1 MPKITAFGEILW
13 DNLPTGKVL
22 GGAPVNLLTHLAALG
37 ADCSVISRCGNDADG
52 AALREAI
59 RRKHVAIDFIQT
71 DPQLATS
78 QVLVQL
84 NDEGCVHYD
93 IVYPCAWDKIQAGE
107 AAKTRVA
114 QSDVFIFGSLSVR
127 DAVSRQALAEL
138 LPHASFKIFD
148 VNLRPPHYQ
157 LAHLSDMMRQADF
170 IKLNDDELH
179 EIATALGSPY
189 RSIEQNIR
197 FIAEHTHTRQIC
209 VTLGKHGALYFCDG
223 ELFAHHGY
231 RVTVADT
238 VGAGDNFL
246 AGFVYKLLSGASPA
260 DTLAFACAW
269 GALAASHHGATPELS
284 LADVEELMNPSVQQ
298 AV

>member
-84 NDEGCVHYD
+84 NDEGCTHYD

-148 VNLRPPHYQ
+148 VNLRPPHYR

-223 ELFAHHGY
+223 ELFAHYGY

-238 VGAGDNFL
+238 VGAGDSFL
-246 AGFVYKLLSGASPA
+246 AGFIHQYLQRKPPQEI
-260 DTLAFACAW
+260 LAFACAL
-269 GALAASHHGATPELS
+269 GSLVASRHGATPEVS
-284 LADVEELMNPSVQQ
+284 LAEIEAMMNPQ
-298 AV
+298 

>member
-84 NDEGCVHYD
+84 NDEGCAHYD

-127 DAVSRQALAEL
+127 DAVSRQTLAEL
-138 LPHASFKIFD
+138 LSHASFKIFD

-209 VTLGKHGALYFCDG
+209 VTLGKHGALYYRDG

-238 VGAGDNFL
+238 VGAGDSFL
-246 AGFVYKLLSGASPA
+246 AGFIHQYLQRKPPQEI
-260 DTLAFACAW
+260 LAFACAL
-269 GALAASHHGATPELS
+269 GSLVASRHGATPEVS
-284 LADVEELMNPSVQQ
+284 LVEIEAMMNPQ
-298 AV
+298 

>member
-84 NDEGCVHYD
+84 NDEGCAHYD
-93 IVYPCAWDKIQAGE
+93 IVYPCAWDKIQASE

-148 VNLRPPHYQ
+148 VNLRPPHYR
-157 LAHLSDMMRQADF
+157 LADLRDMMRQADF

-238 VGAGDNFL
+238 VGAGDSFL
-246 AGFVYKLLSGASPA
+246 AGFIHQYLQRKPPQEI
-260 DTLAFACAW
+260 LAFACAL
-269 GALAASHHGATPELS
+269 GSLVASRHGATPEVS
-284 LADVEELMNPSVQQ
+284 LAEIEAMMNPR
-298 AV
+298 

>member
-84 NDEGCVHYD
+84 NDEGCAHYD

-148 VNLRPPHYQ
+148 VNLRPPHYR

-223 ELFAHHGY
+223 ELFAHYGY

-238 VGAGDNFL
+238 VGAGDSFL
-246 AGFVYKLLSGASPA
+246 AGFIHQYLQRKPPQEI
-260 DTLAFACAW
+260 LAFACAL
-269 GALAASHHGATPELS
+269 GSLVASRHGATPEVS
-284 LADVEELMNPSVQQ
+284 LAEIEAMMNPQ
-298 AV
+298 

>member
-84 NDEGCVHYD
+84 DTEGCAHYD

-148 VNLRPPHYQ
+148 VNLRPPHYR
-157 LAHLSDMMRQADF
+157 LADLRDMMRQADF

-223 ELFAHHGY
+223 ELFAHYGY

-238 VGAGDNFL
+238 VGAGDSFL
-246 AGFVYKLLSGASPA
+246 AGFIHQYLQRKPPQEI
-260 DTLAFACAW
+260 LAFACAL
-269 GALAASHHGATPELS
+269 GSLVASRHGATPEVS
-284 LADVEELMNPSVQQ
+284 LAEIEAMMNPR
-298 AV
+298 

>member
-84 NDEGCVHYD
+84 NDEGCAHYD

-148 VNLRPPHYQ
+148 VNLRPPHYR
-157 LAHLSDMMRQADF
+157 LADLRDMMRQADF

-223 ELFAHHGY
+223 ELFAHYGY

-238 VGAGDNFL
+238 VGAGDSFL
-246 AGFVYKLLSGASPA
+246 AGFIHQYLQRKPPQEI
-260 DTLAFACAW
+260 LAFACTL
-269 GALAASHHGATPELS
+269 GSLVASRHGATPEVS
-284 LADVEELMNPSVQQ
+284 LVEIEAMMNPR
-298 AV
+298 

>member
-59 RRKHVAIDFIQT
+59 QRKRVATDFIQT
-71 DPQLATS
+71 DPKLATS

-84 NDEGCVHYD
+84 DTEGCAHYD

-148 VNLRPPHYQ
+148 VNLRPPHYR
-157 LAHLSDMMRQADF
+157 LADLRDMMRQADF

-223 ELFAHHGY
+223 ELFAHYGY

-238 VGAGDNFL
+238 VGAGDSFL
-246 AGFVYKLLSGASPA
+246 AGFIHQYLQRKPPQEI
-260 DTLAFACAW
+260 LAFACAL
-269 GALAASHHGATPELS
+269 GSLVASRHGATPEVS
-284 LADVEELMNPSVQQ
+284 LAEIEAMMNPR
-298 AV
+298 

>member
-84 NDEGCVHYD
+84 NDEGCAHYD

-148 VNLRPPHYQ
+148 VNLRPPHYR
-157 LAHLSDMMRQADF
+157 LADLRDMMRQADF

-238 VGAGDNFL
+238 VGAGDSFL
-246 AGFVYKLLSGASPA
+246 AGFIHQYLQRKPPQEI
-260 DTLAFACAW
+260 LAFACAL
-269 GALAASHHGATPELS
+269 GSLVASRHGATPEVS
-284 LADVEELMNPSVQQ
+284 LAEIEAMMNPR
-298 AV
+298 

>member
-84 NDEGCVHYD
+84 NDEGCAHYD

-148 VNLRPPHYQ
+148 VNLRPPHYR

-170 IKLNDDELH
+170 IKFNDDELY
-179 EIATALGSPY
+179 EIAAALGSPY
-189 RSIEQNIR
+189 RSMEQNLH

-231 RVTVADT
+231 RVNVADT
-238 VGAGDNFL
+238 VGAGDSFL
-246 AGFVYKLLSGASPA
+246 AGFIHQFLQRKSPPE
-260 DTLAFACAW
+260 TLAFACAL
-269 GALAASHHGATPELS
+269 GSLVASRHGATPEITLTEID
-284 LADVEELMNPSVQQ
+284 ALMHPQ
-298 AV
+298 

>member
-52 AALREAI
+52 AALRQAI
-59 RRKHVAIDFIQT
+59 QRKRIATDLIQT

-84 NDEGCVHYD
+84 DAEGCAHYD

-127 DAVSRQALAEL
+127 DAVSRQTLAEL

-148 VNLRPPHYQ
+148 VNLRPPHYR

-223 ELFAHHGY
+223 ELFAHYGY

-238 VGAGDNFL
+238 VGAGDSFL
-246 AGFVYKLLSGASPA
+246 AGFIHQYLQRKPPQEI
-260 DTLAFACAW
+260 LAFACAL
-269 GALAASHHGATPELS
+269 GSLVASRHGATPEVS
-284 LADVEELMNPSVQQ
+284 LAEIEAMMNPQ
-298 AV
+298 

>member
-37 ADCSVISRCGNDADG
+37 GDCSVISRCGNDADG

-84 NDEGCVHYD
+84 NDEGCAHYD

-148 VNLRPPHYQ
+148 VNLRPPHYR
-157 LAHLSDMMRQADF
+157 LADLRDMMRQADF

-209 VTLGKHGALYFCDG
+209 VTLGKHGALYYRDG

-238 VGAGDNFL
+238 VGAGDSFL
-246 AGFVYKLLSGASPA
+246 AGFIHQYLQRKPPQEI
-260 DTLAFACAW
+260 LAFACAL
-269 GALAASHHGATPELS
+269 GSLVASRHGATPEVS
-284 LADVEELMNPSVQQ
+284 LAEIEAMMNPR
-298 AV
+298 

>member
-84 NDEGCVHYD
+84 NDEGCAHYD

-238 VGAGDNFL
+238 VGAGDSFL
-246 AGFVYKLLSGASPA
+246 AGFIHQYLQRKPPQEI
-260 DTLAFACAW
+260 LAFACAL
-269 GALAASHHGATPELS
+269 GSLVASRHGATPEVS
-284 LADVEELMNPSVQQ
+284 LAEIEAMMNPQ
-298 AV
+298 

>member
-1 MPKITAFGEILW
+1 MFKITSFGEVLW

-84 NDEGCVHYD
+84 NDEGCAHYD

-148 VNLRPPHYQ
+148 VNLRPPHYR
-157 LAHLSDMMRQADF
+157 LADLRDMMRQADF

-238 VGAGDNFL
+238 VGAGDSFL
-246 AGFVYKLLSGASPA
+246 AGFIHQYLQRKPPQEI
-260 DTLAFACAW
+260 LAFACTL
-269 GALAASHHGATPELS
+269 GSLVASRHGATPEVS
-284 LADVEELMNPSVQQ
+284 LAEIEAMMNPQ
-298 AV
+298 

>member
-84 NDEGCVHYD
+84 NDEGCAHYD

-148 VNLRPPHYQ
+148 VNLRPPHYR
-157 LAHLSDMMRQADF
+157 LADLRDMMRQADF

-238 VGAGDNFL
+238 VGAGDSFL
-246 AGFVYKLLSGASPA
+246 AGFIHQYLQRKPPQEI
-260 DTLAFACAW
+260 LAFACAL
-269 GALAASHHGATPELS
+269 GSLVASRHGATSEVS
-284 LADVEELMNPSVQQ
+284 LAEIEAMMNPQ
-298 AV
+298 

>member
-37 ADCSVISRCGNDADG
+37 GDCSVISRCGNDADG

-84 NDEGCVHYD
+84 NDEGCAHYD

-148 VNLRPPHYQ
+148 VNLRPPHYR
-157 LAHLSDMMRQADF
+157 LADLRDMMRQADF

-209 VTLGKHGALYFCDG
+209 VTLGKHGALYYRDG

-238 VGAGDNFL
+238 VGAGDSFL
-246 AGFVYKLLSGASPA
+246 AGFIHQYLQRKPPQEI
-260 DTLAFACAW
+260 LAFACAL
-269 GALAASHHGATPELS
+269 GSLVASRHGATPEVS
-284 LADVEELMNPSVQQ
+284 LTEIEAMMNPQ
-298 AV
+298 

>member
-84 NDEGCVHYD
+84 NDEGCAHYD

-127 DAVSRQALAEL
+127 DAVSRQTLAEL
-138 LPHASFKIFD
+138 LSHASFKIFD

-157 LAHLSDMMRQADF
+157 LAHLSDMMRQADS

-209 VTLGKHGALYFCDG
+209 VTLGKHGALYYRDG

-238 VGAGDNFL
+238 VGAGDSFL
-246 AGFVYKLLSGASPA
+246 AGFIHQYLQRKPPQEI
-260 DTLAFACAW
+260 LAFACAL
-269 GALAASHHGATPELS
+269 GSLVASRHGATPEVS
-284 LADVEELMNPSVQQ
+284 LAEIEAMMNPR
-298 AV
+298 

>member
-223 ELFAHHGY
+223 ELFAHYGY

-238 VGAGDNFL
+238 VGAGDSFL
-246 AGFVYKLLSGASPA
+246 AGFIHQYLQRKPPQEI
-260 DTLAFACAW
+260 LAFACTL
-269 GALAASHHGATPELS
+269 GSLVASRHGATPEVS
-284 LADVEELMNPSVQQ
+284 LAEIEAMMNPQ
-298 AV
+298 

>member
-84 NDEGCVHYD
+84 NDEGCAHYD

-148 VNLRPPHYQ
+148 VNLRPPHYR
-157 LAHLSDMMRQADF
+157 LADLRDMMRQADF

-197 FIAEHTHTRQIC
+197 FIAEHTHTHQIC

-223 ELFAHHGY
+223 ELFAHYGY

-238 VGAGDNFL
+238 VGAGDSFL
-246 AGFVYKLLSGASPA
+246 AGFIHQYLQRKPPQEI
-260 DTLAFACAW
+260 LAFACAL
-269 GALAASHHGATPELS
+269 GSLVASRHGATPEVS
-284 LADVEELMNPSVQQ
+284 LAEIEAMMNPR
-298 AV
+298 

>member
-84 NDEGCVHYD
+84 NDEGCAHYD
-93 IVYPCAWDKIQAGE
+93 IVYPCAWDKIQANE
-107 AAKTRVA
+107 AAKSRVA

-238 VGAGDNFL
+238 VGAGDSFL
-246 AGFVYKLLSGASPA
+246 AGFIHQYLQRKPPQEI
-260 DTLAFACAW
+260 LAFACAL
-269 GALAASHHGATPELS
+269 GSLVASRHGATSEVS
-284 LADVEELMNPSVQQ
+284 LAEIEAMMNPQ
-298 AV
+298 

>member
-197 FIAEHTHTRQIC
+197 FIAERTHTRQIC

-238 VGAGDNFL
+238 VGAGDSFL
-246 AGFVYKLLSGASPA
+246 AGFIHQYLQRKPPQEI
-260 DTLAFACAW
+260 LAFACTL
-269 GALAASHHGATPELS
+269 GSLVASRHGATPEVS
-284 LADVEELMNPSVQQ
+284 LAEIEAMMNPQ
-298 AV
+298 

>member
-238 VGAGDNFL
+238 VGAGDSFL
-246 AGFVYKLLSGASPA
+246 AGFIHQYLQRKPPQEI
-260 DTLAFACAW
+260 LAFACAL
-269 GALAASHHGATPELS
+269 GSLVASRHGATPEVS
-284 LADVEELMNPSVQQ
+284 LAEIEAMMNPR
-298 AV
+298 

>member
-84 NDEGCVHYD
+84 NDEGCAHYD

-223 ELFAHHGY
+223 ELFAHYGY

-238 VGAGDNFL
+238 VGAGDSFL
-246 AGFVYKLLSGASPA
+246 AGFIHQYLQRKPPQEI
-260 DTLAFACAW
+260 LAFACTL
-269 GALAASHHGATPELS
+269 GSLVASRHGATPEVS
-284 LADVEELMNPSVQQ
+284 LAEIEAMMNPQ
-298 AV
+298 

>member
-1 MPKITAFGEILW
+1 MLKITTFGEALW

-22 GGAPVNLLTHLAALG
+22 GGAPINLLTHLAALG

-52 AALREAI
+52 AALRQAI
-59 RRKHVAIDFIQT
+59 QRKRIATDLLQT

-84 NDEGCVHYD
+84 DAEGCAHYD
-93 IVYPCAWDKIQAGE
+93 IVYPCAWDKIQASE
-107 AAKTRVA
+107 AAKARVA
-114 QSDVFIFGSLSVR
+114 QSDAFIFGSLTMR
-127 DAVSRQALAEL
+127 DAISRQALAEL

-157 LAHLSDMMRQADF
+157 LAQLRDMMQQADF
-170 IKLNDDELH
+170 IKLNDDELY
-179 EIATALGSPY
+179 EIATTLGSPY

-197 FIAEHTHTRQIC
+197 FLADHTHTRQIC
-209 VTLGKHGALYFCDG
+209 VTLGKHGALYYRDG

-238 VGAGDNFL
+238 VGAGDSFL
-246 AGFVYKLLSGASPA
+246 AGFIHQFLHRKPPQEI
-260 DTLAFACAW
+260 LAFACAL
-269 GALAASHHGATPELS
+269 GSLVAARHGATPEIA
-284 LADVEELMNPSVQQ
+284 LAEIEAMMHPQ
-298 AV
+298 

>member
-37 ADCSVISRCGNDADG
+37 GDCSVISRCGNDADG

-84 NDEGCVHYD
+84 NDEGCAHYD
-93 IVYPCAWDKIQAGE
+93 IVYPCAWDKIQANE
-107 AAKTRVA
+107 AAKSRVA

-148 VNLRPPHYQ
+148 VNLRPPHYR
-157 LAHLSDMMRQADF
+157 LADLRDMMRQADF

-209 VTLGKHGALYFCDG
+209 VTLGKHGALYYRDG

-238 VGAGDNFL
+238 VGAGDSFL
-246 AGFVYKLLSGASPA
+246 AGFIHQYLQRKPPQEI
-260 DTLAFACAW
+260 LAFACAL
-269 GALAASHHGATPELS
+269 GSLVASRHGATPEVS
-284 LADVEELMNPSVQQ
+284 LVEIEAMMNPQ
-298 AV
+298 

>member
-84 NDEGCVHYD
+84 NDEGCAHYD

-157 LAHLSDMMRQADF
+157 LAHLRNMMRQADF

-209 VTLGKHGALYFCDG
+209 VTLSKHGALYFCDG

-238 VGAGDNFL
+238 VGAGDSFL
-246 AGFVYKLLSGASPA
+246 AGFIHQYLQRKPPQEI
-260 DTLAFACAW
+260 LAFACTL
-269 GALAASHHGATPELS
+269 GSLVASRHGATPEVS
-284 LADVEELMNPSVQQ
+284 LAEIEAMMNPQ
-298 AV
+298 

>member
-52 AALREAI
+52 ASLREAI

-84 NDEGCVHYD
+84 NDEGCAHYD

-127 DAVSRQALAEL
+127 DAVSRQTLAEL
-138 LPHASFKIFD
+138 LSHASSKIFD

-157 LAHLSDMMRQADF
+157 LAHLSDMMRQADS

-223 ELFAHHGY
+223 ELFAHYGY

-238 VGAGDNFL
+238 VGAGDSFL
-246 AGFVYKLLSGASPA
+246 AGFIHQYLQRKPPQEI
-260 DTLAFACAW
+260 LAFACAL
-269 GALAASHHGATPELS
+269 GSLVASRHGATPEVS
-284 LADVEELMNPSVQQ
+284 LAEIEAMMNPQ
-298 AV
+298 

>member
-84 NDEGCVHYD
+84 NDEGCAHYD
-93 IVYPCAWDKIQAGE
+93 IVYPCAWNKIQAGE

-238 VGAGDNFL
+238 VGAGDSFL
-246 AGFVYKLLSGASPA
+246 AGFIHQYLQRKPPQEI
-260 DTLAFACAW
+260 LAFACAL
-269 GALAASHHGATPELS
+269 GSLVASRHGATPEVS
-284 LADVEELMNPSVQQ
+284 LAEIEAMMNPR
-298 AV
+298 

>member
-84 NDEGCVHYD
+84 NDEGCAHYD

-148 VNLRPPHYQ
+148 VNLRPPHYR
-157 LAHLSDMMRQADF
+157 LADLRDMMRQADF

-209 VTLGKHGALYFCDG
+209 VTLSKHGALYFCDG

-238 VGAGDNFL
+238 VGAGDSFL
-246 AGFVYKLLSGASPA
+246 AGFIYQFLQRKSPPE
-260 DTLAFACAW
+260 TLAFACAL
-269 GALAASHHGATPELS
+269 GSLVASRHGATPEVS
-284 LADVEELMNPSVQQ
+284 LAEIEAMMNPQ
-298 AV
+298 

>member
-84 NDEGCVHYD
+84 NDEGCAHYD

-148 VNLRPPHYQ
+148 VNLRPPHYR
-157 LAHLSDMMRQADF
+157 LADLRDMMRQADF

-238 VGAGDNFL
+238 VGAGDSFL
-246 AGFVYKLLSGASPA
+246 AGFIHQYLQRKPPQEI
-260 DTLAFACAW
+260 LAFACTL
-269 GALAASHHGATPELS
+269 GSLVASRHGATPEVS
-284 LADVEELMNPSVQQ
+284 LAEIEAMMNPQ
-298 AV
+298 

>member
-84 NDEGCVHYD
+84 NDEGCAHYD

-148 VNLRPPHYQ
+148 VNLRPPHYR

-209 VTLGKHGALYFCDG
+209 ITLGKHGALYFCDG

-238 VGAGDNFL
+238 VGAGDSFL
-246 AGFVYKLLSGASPA
+246 AGFIHQYLQRKPPQEI
-260 DTLAFACAW
+260 LAFACTL
-269 GALAASHHGATPELS
+269 GSLVASRHGATPEVS
-284 LADVEELMNPSVQQ
+284 LAEIEAMMNPQ
-298 AV
+298 

>member
-84 NDEGCVHYD
+84 NDEGCAHYD

-148 VNLRPPHYQ
+148 VNLRPPHYR

-209 VTLGKHGALYFCDG
+209 VTLSKHGALYFCDG

-238 VGAGDNFL
+238 VGAGDSFL
-246 AGFVYKLLSGASPA
+246 AGFIHQYLQRKPPQEI
-260 DTLAFACAW
+260 LAFACAL
-269 GALAASHHGATPELS
+269 GSLVASRHGATPEVS
-284 LADVEELMNPSVQQ
+284 LAEIEAMMNPQ
-298 AV
+298 

>member
-84 NDEGCVHYD
+84 NDEGCAHYD

-223 ELFAHHGY
+223 ELFAHYGY

-238 VGAGDNFL
+238 VGAGDSFL
-246 AGFVYKLLSGASPA
+246 AGFIHQYLQRKPPQEI
-260 DTLAFACAW
+260 LAFACAL
-269 GALAASHHGATPELS
+269 GSLVASRHGATPEVS
-284 LADVEELMNPSVQQ
+284 LAEIEAMMNPQ
-298 AV
+298 

>member
-71 DPQLATS
+71 DPQFATS

-84 NDEGCVHYD
+84 DNEGSAHYD
-93 IVYPCAWDKIQAGE
+93 IVYPCAWDKIQANE
-107 AAKTRVA
+107 AAKSRVA

-148 VNLRPPHYQ
+148 VNLRPPHYR
-157 LAHLSDMMRQADF
+157 LADLRDMMRQADF

-223 ELFAHHGY
+223 ELFAHYGY

-238 VGAGDNFL
+238 VGAGDSFL
-246 AGFVYKLLSGASPA
+246 AGFIHQYLQRKPPQEI
-260 DTLAFACAW
+260 LAFACAL
-269 GALAASHHGATPELS
+269 GSLVASRHGATPEVS
-284 LADVEELMNPSVQQ
+284 LAEIEAMMNPQ
-298 AV
+298 